1 MRYRMKS
8 KIHLLDNGNKTRKRK
23 IRKTLT
29 TSCVVFL
36 SSYFIACAHFNYI
49 PRFEKKG
56 QIADTSHMTEPASKL
71 KNEDVIDVQA
81 YVIEFP
87 PGINWDGHVLKVDEK
102 KWEVLGTVHSD
113 YDQGSFRFWF
123 YEYHEDESWK
133 NTYCHVQVPLNW
145 ITLGIWSY
153 MPPYY
158 PCLIKETHDDVQAEN
173 NRKIRITNSLKKIT
187 KVAGGDTVL
196 IEGFGNLSLQF
207 INMNTGQNSEV
218 LGIKTVS
225 GTGWALKR
233 KK

>member
-1 MRYRMKS
+1 
-8 KIHLLDNGNKTRKRK
+8 
-23 IRKTLT
+23 
-29 TSCVVFL
+29 
-36 SSYFIACAHFNYI
+36 
-49 PRFEKKG
+49 
-56 QIADTSHMTEPASKL
+56 
-71 KNEDVIDVQA
+71 
-81 YVIEFP
+81 
-87 PGINWDGHVLKVDEK
+87 
-102 KWEVLGTVHSD
+102 
-113 YDQGSFRFWF
+113 
-123 YEYHEDESWK
+123 
-133 NTYCHVQVPLNW
+133 
-145 ITLGIWSY
+145 

-207 INMNTGQNSEV
+207 INMNTGQNSGV